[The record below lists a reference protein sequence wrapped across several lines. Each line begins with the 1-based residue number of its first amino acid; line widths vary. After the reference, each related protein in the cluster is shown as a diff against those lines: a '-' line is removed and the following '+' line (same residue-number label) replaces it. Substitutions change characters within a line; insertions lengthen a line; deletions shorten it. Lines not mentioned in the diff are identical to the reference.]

1 MKDNPLISI
10 YMPTWNRQQLAIRAI
25 KSVLRQD
32 YSNWE
37 MIIVDDCSTSWEQL
51 QQYVT
56 ALNDP
61 RITYIHNDINSGA
74 CAVRN
79 QAIMLAQG
87 EYITGIDDD
96 DEWTPNRLSVFLA
109 HKQQLVT
116 HAFLY
121 ANDYVCQGEVYS
133 QPASLPLY
141 PKSPYSR
148 RLFYKRNIIGNQVFT
163 WAWRFKECLF
173 DTELKAAQDYDI
185 FLRMVVEYGEPW
197 KVEEATQILHI
208 NHGEMQITSSP
219 KKFSGY
225 FHFYRKHK
233 DKFDRASKKYQ
244 LFTLYQIRNKRM
256 TWRTLLTLLS
266 VRNGKRLADG
276 IRGAKDAGRSARQQ
290 LEFTPV
296 LHGSRLS
303 RCSFL
308 FGVAQKERPQQ
319 SVGGPAAGAV
329 SHYHRML
336 FRL

>member
-1 MKDNPLISI
+1 M
-10 YMPTWNRQQLAIRAI
+10 
-25 KSVLRQD
+25 
-32 YSNWE
+32 
-37 MIIVDDCSTSWEQL
+37 DDCSTSTNNYNSTYRPQRS
-51 QQYVT
+51 
-56 ALNDP
+56 
-61 RITYIHNDINSGA
+61 RITYIHNDINSRA

-87 EYITGIDDD
+87 NTSPGSMMMMNGR
-96 DEWTPNRLSVFLA
+96 NRLSVFLA
-109 HKQQLVT
+109 QKRNWSHTPFCTLTTTFARASLFQQ
-116 HAFLY
+116 
-121 ANDYVCQGEVYS
+121 
-133 QPASLPLY
+133 ASLPLY

-233 DKFDRASKKYQ
+233 DKFDRASRKYQ

-256 TWRTLLTLLS
+256 NWRTLLTLLS

-276 IRGAKDAGRSARQQ
+276 LRK
-290 LEFTPV
+290 
-296 LHGSRLS
+296 
-303 RCSFL
+303 
-308 FGVAQKERPQQ
+308 
-319 SVGGPAAGAV
+319 
-329 SHYHRML
+329 
-336 FRL
+336 

>member
-25 KSVLRQD
+25 KSVLRQHNRLVTYRARPAVNVVVNVGNTRIVEGGD
-32 YSNWE
+32 VLLQLFPGGGA
-37 MIIVDDCSTSWEQL
+37 IIHDDHL
-51 QQYVT
+51 PV
-56 ALNDP
+56 
-61 RITYIHNDINSGA
+61 
-74 CAVRN
+74 AVV
-79 QAIMLAQG
+79 LAQG

-276 IRGAKDAGRSARQQ
+276 IRGR
-290 LEFTPV
+290 
-296 LHGSRLS
+296 
-303 RCSFL
+303 
-308 FGVAQKERPQQ
+308 
-319 SVGGPAAGAV
+319 
-329 SHYHRML
+329 
-336 FRL
+336 

>member
-37 MIIVDDCSTSWEQL
+37 MIIVDDCSTSWAQL

-56 ALNDP
+56 ALNDS

-148 RLFYKRNIIGNQVFT
+148 RLFYKRNIIGNQVFS

-276 IRGAKDAGRSARQQ
+276 IRGR
-290 LEFTPV
+290 
-296 LHGSRLS
+296 
-303 RCSFL
+303 
-308 FGVAQKERPQQ
+308 
-319 SVGGPAAGAV
+319 
-329 SHYHRML
+329 
-336 FRL
+336 

>member
-1 MKDNPLISI
+1 MPLPADPHPAFATYAHPDRLVTADWLSGNIGR
-10 YMPTWNRQQLAIRAI
+10 PGLAIVE
-25 KSVLRQD
+25 SDEDVLLYD
-32 YSNWE
+32 TGHIPGAVKIDWHT
-37 MIIVDDCSTSWEQL
+37 D
-51 QQYVT
+51 
-56 ALNDP
+56 LNDP
-61 RITYIHNDINSGA
+61 RVVYTHNEINSGA

-79 QAIMLAQG
+79 QAIMQAKGQYL
-87 EYITGIDDD
+87 TGIDDD
-96 DEWTPNRLSVFLA
+96 DEWTPNRLSIFLS
-109 HKQQLVT
+109 HKEQLVT

-233 DKFDRASKKYQ
+233 DKFDRASRKYQ

-256 TWRTLLTLLS
+256 NWRTLLTLLS

-276 IRGAKDAGRSARQQ
+276 LRGK
-290 LEFTPV
+290 
-296 LHGSRLS
+296 
-303 RCSFL
+303 
-308 FGVAQKERPQQ
+308 
-319 SVGGPAAGAV
+319 
-329 SHYHRML
+329 
-336 FRL
+336 